1 MFWRQN
7 LARAGYLLWFTFPI
21 SELWVNLTAP
31 WPKGSPDT
39 KVPEQKDLNEVRV
52 VTECKTEHFLFHLII
67 TDEPPLGC
75 SGSSSEWGERK
86 QRQKGEQT

>member
-1 MFWRQN
+1 M
-7 LARAGYLLWFTFPI
+7 
-21 SELWVNLTAP
+21 NLTAP

-39 KVPEQKDLNEVRV
+39 EVPEQKGLNEVRV

-67 TDEPPLGC
+67 TDEPPLDC
-75 SGSSSEWGERK
+75 SGSSLEWGERK